1 VGYCTGSTKRWAGR
15 RQQRRLSCSTRN
27 HAGATLNDVRPPKW
41 ALAVDCS
48 DASSTY
54 ARVVFE
60 TPLFRGQARLSY
72 GKRWTLLTMLQP
84 AGDSAV

>member
-1 VGYCTGSTKRWAGR
+1 MLARPSTTPARPSGHSQWTAA
-15 RQQRRLSCSTRN
+15 TRP
-27 HAGATLNDVRPPKW
+27 AQ
-41 ALAVDCS
+41 
-48 DASSTY
+48 

-60 TPLFRGQARLSY
+60 TPLSRGQARLRLSY